1 MSEVNSAELQLKVAR
16 TLIRKRDFDGATAH
30 LQNLLNEN
38 PSDGD
43 ALELMGMACF
53 LNKQPE
59 KARDAYEQLTKEDP
73 LRSSGWINLGA
84 VLNQL
89 GEHKKAADVLRR
101 GLQRDRNNA
110 EGFFNLGIAQKALRL
125 TTMAITAYKEAI
137 RCKPEMIDAHLH
149 LGALY
154 AEMKNHGLAQQSF
167 QAALRI
173 NPDSKRAKS
182 LLAQSLDFQ
191 RQARKST
198 SPFGRLVDEQDLASR
213 QSTHTAPRTLSPA
226 RRDEERELIQ
236 AITKRIKPVAKEIP
250 DLLDVTLLSHL
261 HQLQIVALQGDPR
274 FANPDIHEQF
284 VETIATLKEIRS
296 SIADNIAE
304 LRAHL
309 DLLAK
314 SPG

>member
-1 MSEVNSAELQLKVAR
+1 MSEVNSSESGLKAAR
-16 TLIRKRDFDGATAH
+16 SLIRKRDFDGAVAQ
-30 LQNLLNEN
+30 LQILLDEN
-38 PSDGD
+38 SSNGD
-43 ALELMGMACF
+43 ALDLMGMACF

-59 KARDAYEQLTKEDP
+59 LAKVAYEQLTKEDP

-137 RCKPEMIDAHLH
+137 RCKPEMVDAHLH
-149 LGALY
+149 LGSLY

-173 NPDSKRAKS
+173 NPDSKRAKALLEES
-182 LLAQSLDFQ
+182 LNYQ
-191 RQARKST
+191 REARKST
-198 SPFGRLVDEQDLASR
+198 SPFGRLVDEHDLASR
-213 QSTHTAPRTLSPA
+213 QGADSGPRSLSPA

-236 AITKRIKPVAKEIP
+236 AITKRIKPVAKEIVP
-250 DLLDVTLLSHL
+250 LLDEALLSHL
-261 HQLQIVALQGDPR
+261 HQLQIVALQGDSR

-284 VETIATLKEIRS
+284 VQAIATLKEIRS
-296 SIADNIAE
+296 SIANSFAE
-304 LRAHL
+304 MQAHL
-309 DLLAK
+309 DSSVAAPL
-314 SPG
+314 